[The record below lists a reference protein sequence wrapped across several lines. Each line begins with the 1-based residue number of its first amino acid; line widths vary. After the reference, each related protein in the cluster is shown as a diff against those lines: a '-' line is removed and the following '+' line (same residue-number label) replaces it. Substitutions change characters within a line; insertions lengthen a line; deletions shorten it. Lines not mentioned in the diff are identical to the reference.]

1 MPRSDRVISTSSD
14 IALSRDDKST
24 YPSTASTFGTNP
36 LIITTAMS
44 SLLSLPPEICNT
56 IFEEVSARDV
66 INLRRVCRRT
76 NALSSHQFGLK
87 CLADLSFIWSS
98 YSLQGLLDISTHP
111 LGRYV
116 KRLTF
121 ATHFIYSERLT
132 EDPVEQRKAR
142 LQDIFV
148 QWDERNKSLV
158 RALENLQ
165 RLGVRPI
172 LGVYDILIPWMSLD
186 DSDSYSNDRQLR
198 KGYGYE
204 EFYGALTTTE
214 ISYPPFTHTIEYV
227 LKAAQQA
234 KLPIKAFHI
243 HWNQHAKHEQD
254 ELRVLSE
261 QHLFSEPG
269 KLNSGF
275 ELLVNLEHFK
285 QFELRIPDHTIKVMI
300 DTGRQKFELRVI
312 HAKAIGVAQHPI
324 LPVIDWIRLPLKTL
338 LPFMDVGHCFREIR
352 LASMHMSAGFL
363 IDFLTKQARTLRVLH
378 LESIIMPLYDESL
391 DVGIHVDDVA
401 QSFLSKLKNSLS
413 LEYLRM
419 SRLCDVDD
427 RSRLIGG
434 HDDTW
439 VGKQAVQDGLQ
450 IYIQREEDGEYSVD
464 EEVSD
469 DDEGEWISVHHS
481 EDEDEGEVW
490 PNTLH
495 HGNNEGPTQQSDV
508 G

>member
-1 MPRSDRVISTSSD
+1 
-14 IALSRDDKST
+14 
-24 YPSTASTFGTNP
+24 
-36 LIITTAMS
+36 MS

-98 YSLQGLLDISTHP
+98 YSLQGLLDLSAHP

-148 QWDERNKSLV
+148 QWDERNKTLV

-165 RLGVRPI
+165 KLGVRPI
-172 LGVYDILIPWMSLD
+172 LGVYDLLMPWTSLD
-186 DSDSYSNDRQLR
+186 NSDSVSNDRQPR

-204 EFYGALTTTE
+204 EFYGTTATTG
-214 ISYPPFTHTIEYV
+214 ISYPPFTHTTEYV

-254 ELRVLSE
+254 EVRMLSE
-261 QHLFSEPG
+261 QYLFSETG
-269 KLNSGF
+269 SLSSDF
-275 ELLVNLEHFK
+275 ELMVTLEHFK
-285 QFELRIPDHTIKVMI
+285 FNEHDMPNHTTRILI
-300 DTGRQKFELRVI
+300 DTKRQKLELCTLLARDFPCTL
-312 HAKAIGVAQHPI
+312 A
-324 LPVIDWIRLPLKTL
+324 PVIDWGQASLKFLLPLVHK
-338 LPFMDVGHCFREIR
+338 DHCFKEIR
-352 LASMHMSAGFL
+352 LASIFTSIGFL
-363 IDFLTKQARTLRVLH
+363 RNFLNKQANSLRVLH
-378 LESIIMPLYDESL
+378 LESVIMPLYDHSL
-391 DVGIHVDDVA
+391 EEGLEIDDA
-401 QSFLSKLKNSLS
+401 AKSFLSMLKNDLS

-419 SRLCDVDD
+419 TRLSDEED

-439 VGKQAVQDGLQ
+439 VGKQAIQDGLQ

-464 EEVSD
+464 EEISD

-481 EDEDEGEVW
+481 EDEDEHEVW
-490 PNTLH
+490 PDALH
-495 HGNNEGPTQQSDV
+495 NGDIEATT
-508 G
+508 